1 MDPILIALL
10 GIGFVVGA
18 AIGSNDETWSPAV
31 GAQILTV
38 TAAVAIGAI
47 INFVGAIAMGGGVSN
62 KVGGELVNYAP
73 MSIQM
78 VFAILISMAIWLL
91 AASATKGLPI
101 STTQCIVGA
110 VMGVGTYA
118 AYLGLTGWD
127 YGTINW
133 AVVMEIFAGW
143 IISPVIGFVIAGGV
157 YMLVRRV
164 QRRATGFT
172 GRERQEQ
179 IAGYGLVV
187 FLLITSLSRGGNDVA
202 NAVAPLVVLPM
213 FQDPVVLG
221 PFLLPGVI
229 VPLIAGGLGM
239 ALGLIVVGRKVIKT
253 LATEVVTLTPSSAL
267 SASISVALVMF
278 VGTLFGLPLSGTH
291 VLVAALIAVG
301 YVARTDVSS
310 KQVKNII
317 ISWIITVPISAVLGV
332 AIFAALL
339 FVA

>member
-127 YGTINW
+127 FRDCRGSLYACQTCSKEGNGLHR
-133 AVVMEIFAGW
+133 AGAPRTDCW
-143 IISPVIGFVIAGGV
+143 LRSC
-157 YMLVRRV
+157 
-164 QRRATGFT
+164 
-172 GRERQEQ
+172 
-179 IAGYGLVV
+179 
-187 FLLITSLSRGGNDVA
+187 SLSSHY
-202 NAVAPLVVLPM
+202 
-213 FQDPVVLG
+213 F
-221 PFLLPGVI
+221 
-229 VPLIAGGLGM
+229 
-239 ALGLIVVGRKVIKT
+239 
-253 LATEVVTLTPSSAL
+253 
-267 SASISVALVMF
+267 
-278 VGTLFGLPLSGTH
+278 
-291 VLVAALIAVG
+291 
-301 YVARTDVSS
+301 S
-310 KQVKNII
+310 KQ
-317 ISWIITVPISAVLGV
+317 GR
-332 AIFAALL
+332 
-339 FVA
+339 